1 MDLKNNVR
9 PGRSKTILFVRSI
22 ANSIRTF
29 IMIRLLYPWIKS
41 AGMLRIP
48 FGTHIWSPNHH
59 IVLGDRVQF
68 GRNAVI
74 NCDLEI
80 GDSVLIASNV
90 SFVGRN
96 DHRVDI
102 EGQTIWD
109 SGRGNDKPIMIGND
123 VWIGHGS
130 ILLSGVTIGDGAI
143 VAAGSIVVK
152 DVEPYTVV
160 GGNPA
165 KFIKNRFKT
174 ETEEMM
180 HLDYLSRKSPVGG
193 GKIASLFDSNVYFAC
208 A

>member
-48 FGTHIWSPNHH
+48 FGTQIWSPNRH

-68 GRNAVI
+68 GKNAFI

-96 DHRVDI
+96 DHRIDI
-102 EGQTIWD
+102 EGRTIWE
-109 SGRGNDKPIMIGND
+109 SGRRNDKPIVIGND
-123 VWIGHGS
+123 IWIGHGS

-143 VAAGSIVVK
+143 VAAGSVVIN
-152 DVEPYTVV
+152 DVEPYTIV

-165 KFIKNRFKT
+165 RFIKNRF
-174 ETEEMM
+174 
-180 HLDYLSRKSPVGG
+180 
-193 GKIASLFDSNVYFAC
+193 
-208 A
+208 